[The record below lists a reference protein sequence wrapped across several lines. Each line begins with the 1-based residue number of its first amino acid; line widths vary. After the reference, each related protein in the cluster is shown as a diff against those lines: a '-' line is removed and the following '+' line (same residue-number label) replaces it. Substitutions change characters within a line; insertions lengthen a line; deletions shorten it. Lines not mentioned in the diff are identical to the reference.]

1 MHPTSTPTLQAPR
14 ASQDRQDQ
22 DRPLSIAHGAVPAAG
37 APAGVLSRFTEWA
50 ARSPEA
56 PAVIDGAHTWT
67 YREIGTAADAVA
79 DALRDRVRPGDL
91 VGVCLDRSAAL
102 VVTAVAL
109 ARLGAV
115 YLPLGPQPG
124 ERRVETVT
132 QDLDVA
138 CLIGDPAL
146 LPPRFRA
153 SGQAERTEAERIGA
167 GPVDQVVLSL
177 PVVGANAPAK
187 AVAAFADGP
196 GAGARRAPAEAFY
209 AVLTSGSTGRP
220 KAVAVAEAALG
231 TLLDWYRAETG
242 LVPGDRHSLLI
253 GVAFDPHVLELWA
266 GLTSGAALVPAPD
279 EVRWDSE
286 VLTDWWRDAGVSV
299 SIGATP
305 MIEPLLDRPWPSDL
319 TLRHLI
325 VGGDRLRRRP
335 AADVTATVHNAY
347 GPAEATVMAT
357 SYAMRGTDAAKT
369 ADVASAPPI
378 GGPVPGVTVVVT
390 DDDGRPVPRGAEG
403 ELRLGGRCLALG
415 YLDPELTAA
424 RFTTPTAGLDLPPGV
439 DRLYRT
445 GDRVRMRADG
455 LLEFLGRLDDQVKIS
470 GVRIE
475 PAEVAAAFEQ
485 DPAVRSAVVVAPR
498 TPDGRTRLVAYVRP
512 AGGATPAAEGLLTA
526 VRAWLPEQA
535 VPSAVRVVDAFPLD
549 ANGKVDR
556 AELVRRATEEGASPV
571 PPGPGSSGP
580 GSSDPGSSG
589 PATPSG
595 SEVLPD
601 GSTPGERL
609 VLGTVRD
616 LLARP
621 ETTLAENFTAA
632 GGTSLIAARLL
643 TAIQR
648 ETGVRLR
655 APELLRQP
663 DLRAVAALVD
673 ARRAAADTDPK
684 PGRA

>member
-1 MHPTSTPTLQAPR
+1 MHPNPTTQAPR
-14 ASQDRQDQ
+14 TAQAPQTRQTLRAQ
-22 DRPLSIAHGAVPAAG
+22 EGALSIAHGATPATG
-37 APAGVLSRFTEWA
+37 IPAEVLSRFTEWA

-67 YREIGTAADAVA
+67 YRQIDAAADEMAT
-79 DALRDRVRPGDL
+79 ALRDRVRPGDL

-124 ERRVETVT
+124 ERRIETVT
-132 QDLDVA
+132 EDLDVA

-146 LPPRFRA
+146 LPAGFRT
-153 SGQAERTEAERIGA
+153 SGQGERG
-167 GPVDQVVLSL
+167 GHVDRVAQVVLPL
-177 PVVGANAPAK
+177 PVAGANAPAK

-196 GAGARRAPAEAFY
+196 GTGTRRAPSGAFY

-220 KAVAVAEAALG
+220 KAVAVGEAALG
-231 TLLDWYRAETG
+231 TLLHWYRTETG
-242 LVPGDRHSLLI
+242 LAPGDRHSLLI

-279 EVRWDSE
+279 EVRWDSQ
-286 VLTDWWRDAGVSV
+286 VLTDWWREAAVSV
-299 SIGATP
+299 AIGATP
-305 MIEPLLDRPWPSDL
+305 MIEPLLDRPWPADL

-347 GPAEATVMAT
+347 GPAEATVLAT
-357 SYAMRGTDAAKT
+357 SYAMRGTDAAE
-369 ADVASAPPI
+369 ADGAGAPPI

-390 DDDGRPVPRGAEG
+390 DADGRPVPRGTEG

-415 YLDPELTAA
+415 YLDPELTAR
-424 RFTTPTAGLDLPPGV
+424 RFTAPPADLALPPGV

-445 GDRVRMRADG
+445 GDRVRMRDDG

-475 PAEVAAAFEQ
+475 PAEVAAALEQ

-498 TPDGRTRLVAYVRP
+498 TSDGRARLVAYVRP
-512 AGGATPAAEGLLTA
+512 AGGAGPSGTAPTAEDFADGVLTA

-535 VPSAVRVVDAFPLD
+535 VPSAVRIVDTFPLD

-556 AELVRRATEEGASPV
+556 AELMRRATEEGAEPSR
-571 PPGPGSSGP
+571 
-580 GSSDPGSSG
+580 SD
-589 PATPSG
+589 
-595 SEVLPD
+595 VRPD

-609 VLGTVRD
+609 VLDTVRD

-643 TAIQR
+643 TVIRR

-673 ARRAAADTDPK
+673 ARRADAEADADPK
-684 PGRA
+684 PGRD